1 MSALF
6 LQTLRDKQ
14 FYAKISKCKFFKKSI
29 TYLGHIITE
38 RGVKIDPSRIEKIKL
53 WPTLRNIREVRSFLR
68 NYSQLTTPFTD
79 LLKGQTRK
87 STKPI
92 VWNATLDL
100 TFKELKDLVC
110 KAPSLLLPDPSKP
123 FEVETDASDYAI
135 GTLSYI
141 KMVNQ

>member
-1 MSALF
+1 M
-6 LQTLRDKQ
+6 
-14 FYAKISKCKFFKKSI
+14 
-29 TYLGHIITE
+29 
-38 RGVKIDPSRIEKIKL
+38 
-53 WPTLRNIREVRSFLR
+53 
-68 NYSQLTTPFTD
+68 TTPFTD

-100 TFKELKDLVC
+100 AFKELKDLVC

-135 GTLSYI
+135 GVVLYHDGKPI
-141 KMVNQ
+141 KFESKKLDSAQRRYTVQEKELFIVIHALKT